1 VQKMLKKTSFWLL
14 ACVVL
19 AGCVAPQPPRLEQDL
34 VEMKRRLAENEQA
47 VAAMHK
53 QLGGQGSGQLD
64 TVTRNLADLKADLDT
79 FRAEALAQG
88 GQFDDLRSELQ
99 SQQGQLQQQRDT
111 LDFKVRAIEE
121 RLTRLEAAP
130 VVAPPAPVVELSPE
144 VLYQRGLDA
153 IRSEADFVKGRQ
165 LLTDFSAK
173 YPKHALTVNAK
184 YWIGEAWYGEKKYEN
199 AILQFQDV
207 IQEYNDHPKVAAAL
221 LKQALSFQ
229 ALGDK
234 ENAQVILQKVT
245 ERFPLSAEAKKA
257 KELLV
262 R

>member
-1 VQKMLKKTSFWLL
+1 MQKMLKRICFWLL
-14 ACVVL
+14 ASVVL
-19 AGCVAPQPPRLEQDL
+19 AGCAAPQPPRLEQDL
-34 VEMKRRLAENEQA
+34 IEMKRRLAENEQA
-47 VAAMHK
+47 VVAIHK
-53 QLGGQGSGQLD
+53 QMGGQGGGQLD
-64 TVTRNLADLKADLDT
+64 TVTRNQADLKADLDA

-88 GQFDDLRSELQ
+88 GQLDDLRSELQ
-99 SQQGQLQQQRDT
+99 SQQGQLQQLRDA

-121 RLTRLEAAP
+121 RLARLEAAP
-130 VVAPPAPVVELSPE
+130 VVAPPAPAVELSPE
-144 VLYQRGLDA
+144 ALYQKGLDA
-153 IRSEADFVKGRQ
+153 IRSETDFARGRQ
-165 LLTDFSAK
+165 LLNDFAAK

-207 IQEYNDHPKVAAAL
+207 IQEYDDHPKVAAAL

-262 R
+262 K